1 MKLSPEKRAQIIA
14 SPADKTARATARD
27 TGVPLTTVRRVL
39 AAERARGKVRTADE
53 FVAMAVKAPRREGDV
68 LSWALETIRA
78 ARDAQMRGDFR
89 QAVKLANMMRTD
101 DSLFIAYHNRIAP
114 QSAIG
119 VELKAAPGTRGEA
132 VQRKALVS
140 VSVPR
145 SVTAGICGTLANHG
159 IAIGYNE
166 HETDADGSIV
176 NFRHT
181 EWPLEHVRYNPH
193 TEMLETRV
201 RDGGQ
206 MVPIVH
212 GDGRWTVYRKFAVE
226 PWKQEAC
233 VLPGSL
239 LWAMHAGGVRDWAAA
254 SFTHGQA
261 KLIGEMPEGYSLQ
274 NASGLTAEA
283 RAFLSM
289 LQELVSGEAGAAIRP
304 FGSKTE
310 WAANSATAWQVFSEL
325 VLNREKAAA
334 RIYLGTDAILGS
346 VGGAPGVDIAQLFGV
361 ASTKIQGDF
370 DALEQGQR
378 VGVYEP
384 WCAMNYG
391 DSRLA
396 PTPHYLMPDV
406 DEARRTEDRGKADA
420 ALLAAIKER
429 KTLGIVVDQDEID
442 ELARAFGVP
451 APRLA
456 PAADQTS
463 SVVLAPTDVAKVVRV
478 REARAASG
486 LPPFGDERDDLTIAE
501 LDARSTAAANVAQ
514 GAPRPAPGVP
524 T

>member
-1 MKLSPEKRAQIIA
+1 MPLAPEKRAAILSAPPDQSIRA
-14 SPADKTARATARD
+14 TARAT
-27 TGVPLTTVRRVL
+27 GVPATTVRRVL

-53 FVAMAVKAPRREGDV
+53 FKAVAVRAPRRDADIFT
-68 LSWALETIRA
+68 WILENIRA
-78 ARDAQMRGDFR
+78 ARDAQMRGDFAT
-89 QAVKLANMMRTD
+89 AVKLANMMRTD
-101 DSLFIAYHNRIAP
+101 DALFIAYHNRIAP

-119 VELKAAPGTRGEA
+119 CELRAAAGTRGEG
-132 VQRKALVS
+132 VQRKALAS
-140 VSVPR
+140 VSAPR
-145 SVTAGICGTLANHG
+145 TVMAGICGTLANHG
-159 IAIGYNE
+159 IAIGYNH
-166 HETDADGSIV
+166 HETDADGTIV
-176 NFRHT
+176 NFRHV
-181 EWPLEHVRYNPH
+181 EWPLEHVRLNTS
-193 TEMLETRV
+193 TEVLETRV
-201 RDGGQ
+201 RDGGA

-212 GDGRWTVYRKFAVE
+212 GDGRWTVYRKFHAE

-233 VLPGSL
+233 VLPASL

-261 KLIGEMPEGYSLQ
+261 KLIGEMPDGFALQ
-274 NASGLTAEA
+274 NANGLTPEA
-283 RAFLSM
+283 KAFLGM

-310 WAANSATAWQVFSEL
+310 WAANNATAWQVFAEL

-370 DALEQGQR
+370 DALEQGLR

-384 WCAMNYG
+384 WCAINFG

-396 PTPHYLMPDV
+396 PMPHYLMPDP
-406 DEARRTEDRGKADA
+406 DEAQRSEQRAKADE
-420 ALLAAIKER
+420 ALMAAIEKR
-429 KTLGIVVDQDEID
+429 KANGFVVDQDEVD
-442 ELARAFGVP
+442 RLAQSFGVP

-463 SVVLAPTDVAKVVRV
+463 SVALAPTDVAKVVRV

-486 LPPFGDERDDLTIAE
+486 LQPFGDERDDLTIAE
-501 LDARSTAAANVAQ
+501 LEARIAAAAAPQ
-514 GAPRPAPGVP
+514 GAPPPGRGAPA
-524 T
+524 